1 MLSFGKYIVRP
12 LMERDREF
20 LAARIAADPFHKDS
34 VSVGWWY
41 NNPPGENA
49 WAVEDEQGVVTL
61 YFKTQT
67 ACRFSL
73 QFASEDRRTNWK
85 VLTEGME
92 WLAAT
97 LTANKFR
104 EIITDSNGP
113 ELRAMATKRLG
124 FLPAPPETLTRPL
137 KAPNLENPDETRQEA
152 RGEIRGAGRQE
163 SFTDAA
169 TGQGRPLTPRVN

>member
-1 MLSFGKYIVRP
+1 MMGFGNFTVRA
-12 LMERDREF
+12 LLERDREF
-20 LAARIAADPFHKDS
+20 LAALIAADPFHRES

-41 NNPPGENA
+41 NNPPGEDA
-49 WAVEDEQGVVTL
+49 WAVEDEKGVVVL

-73 QFASEDRRTNWK
+73 QFVTEDRRTNWK

-92 WLAAT
+92 WLAET

-113 ELRAMATKRLG
+113 ELRAMATRRLG
-124 FLPAPPETLTRPL
+124 FLPATPETLTRLL
-137 KAPNLENPDETRQEA
+137 KVRDFENMEETRQDA
-152 RGEIRGAGRQE
+152 RGEFEGAGRHE
-163 SFTDAA
+163 DATDAA
-169 TGQGRPLTPRVN
+169 TGQGRRLTPRVN

>member
-1 MLSFGKYIVRP
+1 MSFGNFTVRP
-12 LMERDREF
+12 LAERDREY
-20 LAARIAADPFHKDS
+20 LDRLIQNDPYHRDT
-34 VSVGWWY
+34 VNVGWWY

-49 WAVEDEQGVVTL
+49 WAVENEKGTVVL

-73 QFASEDRRTNWK
+73 QFVTEDKRTNWK
-85 VLTEGME
+85 VLSEGMD

-97 LTANKFR
+97 LTGNGFR

-113 ELRAMATKRLG
+113 ELRAMAQRRLG
-124 FLPAPPETLTRPL
+124 FLPASPETLIRPL
-137 KAPNLENPDETRQEA
+137 KETRQDA
-152 RGEIRGAGRQE
+152 RGAFRGAGPPE
-163 SFTDAA
+163 KSTDAS